1 MERNLFNS
9 NLTIRKFRIGFFKEE
24 LIVLRVP
31 IVYCLLRV
39 GFCILRDPH
48 NYAYLYV
55 FYA

>member
-55 FYA
+55 FCA